1 MGKGLNVKKG
11 DTALVISGKD
21 KGVKGKVLG
30 VFPAKEQIIV
40 ENVNMV
46 AKHRKQRSQ
55 QDPGG
60 IRHQEGPVNVSNV
73 MLVCPSCGKPTR
85 VGHSIDGD
93 TKRRVC
99 KKCGADLK

>member
-11 DTALVISGKD
+11 DNALVLAGKD
-21 KGVKGKVLG
+21 KGKKGQVLAA
-30 VFPAKEQIIV
+30 FPKENRVII

-46 AKHRKQRSQ
+46 SRHRKPRGQ

-60 IRHQEGPVNVSNV
+60 IRKQEAPIDVSNV

-85 VGHSIDGD
+85 VAHKIDGD
-93 TKRRVC
+93 VKMRVC